1 MAIMYPPELPAEI
14 RMNPKH
20 SGEAKIYDQLKKLPA
35 EYIVFYGVELL
46 SKPFYAENTL
56 VSPLGEA
63 DFIIIHQNYG
73 LITVEVKG
81 GKITVENG
89 NWQSTDRNNIT
100 HKIKDPYVQSRE
112 NSWRVKKSL
121 EQYKGIRI
129 NPLYAVIFPDSYEP
143 RERFS
148 MNGSHEITV
157 YSNDLAALKN
167 RIDSIFLYWKDVYN
181 NNRYGNKLSN
191 REVED
196 IIGLMV
202 PNLDFGKPKPRPIV
216 SKPIPV
222 QKKNKRHQKSHH
234 KLLAVVVTVAIVV
247 AAMVVFETRTTTI
260 PKSATTK
267 SATVINDEHNQ
278 AENQATDSIGT
289 GSEPQAA
296 SNYAVSNQSEA
307 ATIVPAK
314 QPNIAV
320 EKKPNAN
327 MVTEENIGKMV
338 LFTGTVVDSYSD
350 AGNIFVIV
358 AGDSTNEQITVPIF
372 KSLNYNG
379 KSASVGSHI
388 SVRGEIYK
396 FKNKMEVV
404 PQRAQDITIVD

>member
-1 MAIMYPPELPAEI
+1 MAIMYPAELPAEI

-20 SGEAKIYDQLKKLPA
+20 SGEARIYDQLKKLPA

-100 HKIKDPYVQSRE
+100 HKIKDPFVQSRE

-157 YSNDLAALKN
+157 YSNDLVALKN

-181 NNRYGNKLSN
+181 TNRYGNKLSN
-191 REVED
+191 REVEE
-196 IIGLMV
+196 IIGLMA

-216 SKPIPV
+216 SKPMPV
-222 QKKNKRHQKSHH
+222 QKKNKSHH

-247 AAMVVFETRTTTI
+247 AAMVVFGTRTTTI
-260 PKSATTK
+260 PKSVTTK
-267 SATVINDEHNQ
+267 SVAVVNDNFNQ
-278 AENQATDSIGT
+278 PENQATDSIGT
-289 GSEPQAA
+289 GSEPQAT
-296 SNYAVSNQSEA
+296 SEYVGSNQSEA

-314 QPNIAV
+314 PITAV

-350 AGNIFVIV
+350 AGNIFVVV

-372 KSLNYNG
+372 KSLKYDV
-379 KSASVGSHI
+379 SRISVGANI
-388 SVRGEIYK
+388 AVRGEIYK

-404 PQRAQDITIVD
+404 PQRAQDITIK